1 MYVDIHSTRGEIFTF
16 KVKSIS
22 VFVIVLRIIISYLLW
37 GDYGDGGPI
46 KRKRELLEKMIQ
58 ELEAALPELA
68 MHLKSEAFQ
77 VNGDPQFK
85 LMTNNVMK
93 ERMPKCQ

>member
-46 KRKRELLEKMIQ
+46 KRKRELLK
-58 ELEAALPELA
+58 
-68 MHLKSEAFQ
+68 K
-77 VNGDPQFK
+77 
-85 LMTNNVMK
+85 
-93 ERMPKCQ
+93 